1 MFPDS
6 VIRLADD
13 KVCTSND
20 VVQAFHPDFRQ
31 VFAYLL
37 GQESEEVHQILAA
50 SAEALAQF
58 FVLCRHPYG
67 AGVLVTFAHHY
78 ATQYNQ
84 GAGGETEFLGSEHCH
99 QYDVAACFELS
110 VHLQHHLSAQAVQH
124 QCLLRFA
131 QTEFGRD
138 TCIADG

>member
-1 MFPDS
+1 MFLDS
-6 VIRLADD
+6 IIRLADD
-13 KVCTSND
+13 KVCASND
-20 VVQAFHPDFRQ
+20 VIQAFHTDFCQ
-31 VFAYLL
+31 VFAYFLR
-37 GQESEEVHQILAA
+37 QEREEVHQILAA
-50 SAEALAQF
+50 SAEAFAQF

-84 GAGGETEFLGSEHCH
+84 GTGGETEFFGSEHCH
-99 QYDVAACFELS
+99 QYDVTACFELS

-138 TCIADG
+138 AGIADG

>member
-1 MFPDS
+1 
-6 VIRLADD
+6 
-13 KVCTSND
+13 
-20 VVQAFHPDFRQ
+20 
-31 VFAYLL
+31 L

-78 ATQYNQ
+78 ATQYDQ
-84 GAGGETEFLGSEHCH
+84 GAGGETEFFGSEHCH
-99 QYDVAACFELS
+99 QYDVTACFELS
-110 VHLQHHLSAQAVQH
+110 VHFQHHLSAQAVQQ
-124 QCLLRFA
+124 QCLLRIA

-138 TCIADG
+138 TCIADGLCRRSSRTTLCTRDDCQIGLCLCHSGCNGAHTA

>member
-84 GAGGETEFLGSEHCH
+84 GTGGETEFLGSEHCH
-99 QYDVAACFELS
+99 QYDVTAGFELS
-110 VHLQHHLSAQAVQH
+110 VHLQHHLPAQAVQH